1 MARRIVDD
9 VQFPFSTEVIM
20 SFRPLVLAV
29 PLALALTVPLAAAPA
44 FAAGGG
50 GGGVK
55 ATGTCTAG
63 STWKLKAKVDNSN
76 IQIEAQ
82 VDSGH
87 VGQTWAWRLA
97 DNGATVASGKAKTV
111 APSGSFS
118 VARLPPNLAGKDRIT
133 LRATNAA
140 TGESCTGAVS
150 LG

>member
-1 MARRIVDD
+1 
-9 VQFPFSTEVIM
+9 M

-29 PLALALTVPLAAAPA
+29 PLALALSVPLAAAPA

-50 GGGVK
+50 GGGGGVK
-55 ATGTCTAG
+55 ATGKCTAR
-63 STWKLKAKVDNSN
+63 STGKLKAKVDNSN
-76 IQIEAQ
+76 LQVEAE

-97 DNGATVASGKAKTV
+97 DNGTAVASGKAKTV

-118 VARLPPNLAGKDRIT
+118 VARLTPNLAGKDRIT

-140 TGESCTGAVS
+140 TGESCTGVVS

>member
-1 MARRIVDD
+1 
-9 VQFPFSTEVIM
+9 M

-29 PLALALTVPLAAAPA
+29 PLALALSVPLAAAPA

-50 GGGVK
+50 GGGGGVK
-55 ATGTCTAG
+55 ATGKCTAS
-63 STWKLKAKVDNSN
+63 STWKLKAKVDTSN
-76 IQIEAQ
+76 LQVEAE

-97 DNGATVASGKAKTV
+97 DNGTAVASGKAKTV

-118 VARLPPNLAGKDRIT
+118 VARLTPNLAGKDRIT

-140 TGESCTGAVS
+140 TGESCTGVVS

>member
-1 MARRIVDD
+1 
-9 VQFPFSTEVIM
+9 M

-29 PLALALTVPLAAAPA
+29 PLALALSVPLAAAPA

-50 GGGVK
+50 GGGGGVK
-55 ATGTCTAG
+55 ATGKCTAS

-118 VARLPPNLAGKDRIT
+118 VARLTPNLAGKDRIT

>member
-1 MARRIVDD
+1 
-9 VQFPFSTEVIM
+9 M

-44 FAAGGG
+44 FASGGGGGG

-55 ATGTCTAG
+55 ATGKCTAS

-76 IQIEAQ
+76 IQIEAE
-82 VDSGH
+82 VDSGR

-97 DNGATVASGKAKTV
+97 DNGTAVASGKAKTV

-118 VARLPPNLAGKDRIT
+118 VTRLTPNLAGKDRIT